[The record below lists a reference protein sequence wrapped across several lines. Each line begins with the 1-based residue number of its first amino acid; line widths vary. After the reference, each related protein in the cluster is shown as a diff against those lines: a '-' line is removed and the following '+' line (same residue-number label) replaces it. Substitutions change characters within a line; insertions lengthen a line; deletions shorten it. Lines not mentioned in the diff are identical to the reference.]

1 MTISKIGAV
10 KKRPGRPAT
19 GRDPVTAIR
28 LSEAMRRDLD
38 TWRRK
43 QDDLPSRSEAI
54 RRLVEKGLAHQPL
67 EPGKPHKGAERAK
80 EMALEVMR
88 SKLAGVPERREN
100 RTQSAPHEKAGAK
113 AKRLIASEGPGSR

>member
-88 SKLAGVPERREN
+88 SKLAGVPEEERIAR
-100 RTQSAPHEKAGAK
+100 KA
-113 AKRLIASEGPGSR
+113 RLMKKPGQKPKG

>member
-80 EMALEVMR
+80 EMARGDAIQVSGR
-88 SKLAGVPERREN
+88 TGGREN

>member
-67 EPGKPHKGAERAK
+67 EPGKSQGSGAGKRDGARGDANQVSRRA
-80 EMALEVMR
+80 
-88 SKLAGVPERREN
+88 GGREN